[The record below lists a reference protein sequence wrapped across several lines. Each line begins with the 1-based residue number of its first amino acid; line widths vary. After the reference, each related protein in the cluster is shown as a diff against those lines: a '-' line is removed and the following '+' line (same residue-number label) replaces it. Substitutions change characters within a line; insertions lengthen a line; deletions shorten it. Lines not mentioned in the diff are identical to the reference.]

1 MVAILPYRCTA
12 DRRYVLVRPALKGSA
27 GSDDGPEASSNEAE
41 LATARDHGRGLPMT
55 SPAYGVAAPVTVVVV
70 DDSTVQ
76 RRLLRGMIEAD
87 HDLTVVGEARTGK
100 EAVAL
105 VERLRP
111 GVVLMD
117 LDLPVMNGIEAIEKI
132 MAVHPTPILVYSA
145 FVDGPSN
152 ANGVAAIAAGAVDV
166 IAKPSA
172 SSSEPADGYGDV
184 LRKRLRVAS
193 RVRVITHPRA
203 RLRPRAVP
211 FDESAVAAANV
222 PAIGTTGNA
231 PPTVAPRD
239 RPVVPPVRVV
249 RAPVQTRQI
258 DLIAIGVSTG
268 GPQALVHL
276 LGALP
281 ADLRQAVVVVQHM
294 ADGFLQGLADW
305 LGTQCALP
313 VVLGQRG
320 HKLESGTVTIAPGGH
335 NMIIGDR
342 LRVSLEVPP
351 PGQFHVPGIDACFTS
366 IAAHVG
372 STAIGVIL
380 TGMGRDGAAG
390 LKLMRENGA
399 VTIGQ
404 DEATSAVYGM
414 PAAAMTI
421 GAVEHELP
429 LADIAPLLLRTVG
442 HASAAE
448 VS

>member
-1 MVAILPYRCTA
+1 MSS
-12 DRRYVLVRPALKGSA
+12 PAL
-27 GSDDGPEASSNEAE
+27 
-41 LATARDHGRGLPMT
+41 GL
-55 SPAYGVAAPVTVVVV
+55 AAPVTVIVV

-76 RRLLRGMIEAD
+76 RRLLRGLIEAD

-166 IAKPSA
+166 IAKPSTG
-172 SSSEPADGYGDV
+172 SQEPPDVFGDA
-184 LRKRLRVAS
+184 LRRRLRVAS

-211 FDESAVAAANV
+211 FDGTASADVPTATASAAPTPTGTATATATPTPVSARERPAAPVGPTAHVA
-222 PAIGTTGNA
+222 
-231 PPTVAPRD
+231 RL
-239 RPVVPPVRVV
+239 V
-249 RAPVQTRQI
+249 RASVPVRQI

-281 ADLRQAVVVVQHM
+281 PDLRQAVVVVQHM

-305 LGTQCALP
+305 LGTQCVLP
-313 VVLGQRG
+313 VVLGQKG
-320 HKLESGTVTIAPGGH
+320 HKLEPGQVTIAPGGH

-351 PGQFHVPGIDACFTS
+351 PGQFHVPGIDACFSS
-366 IAAHVG
+366 IATHVG

-414 PAAAMTI
+414 PAAAMAI

-429 LADIAPLLLRTVG
+429 LLEIAPMMLRTIG
-442 HASAAE
+442 HPSAA

>member
-1 MVAILPYRCTA
+1 MSS
-12 DRRYVLVRPALKGSA
+12 PAL
-27 GSDDGPEASSNEAE
+27 
-41 LATARDHGRGLPMT
+41 
-55 SPAYGVAAPVTVVVV
+55 GVAAPVTVIVV

-76 RRLLRGMIEAD
+76 RRLLRGLIEAD

-145 FVDGPSN
+145 FVDGTSN

-172 SSSEPADGYGDV
+172 GSNEPPDVYGDA

-211 FDESAVAAANV
+211 FDETAVADGHA
-222 PAIGTTGNA
+222 
-231 PPTVAPRD
+231 VAPTATNGIAPKGIAPTGIAPTAVRQ
-239 RPVVPPVRVV
+239 RPAATA
-249 RAPVQTRQI
+249 APVSRLIRGSVPVRQI

-276 LGALP
+276 LGSLP
-281 ADLRQAVVVVQHM
+281 PDLRQAVVVVQHM

-305 LGTQCALP
+305 LGTQCVLP
-313 VVLGQRG
+313 VVLGQKG
-320 HKLESGTVTIAPGGH
+320 HKLEPGQVTIAPGGH

-366 IAAHVG
+366 IANHVG

-404 DEATSAVYGM
+404 DEATCAVYGM
-414 PAAAMTI
+414 PAAAMAI

-429 LADIAPLLLRTVG
+429 LLDIAPMMMRTIG
-442 HASAAE
+442 HASAG

>member
-1 MVAILPYRCTA
+1 
-12 DRRYVLVRPALKGSA
+12 
-27 GSDDGPEASSNEAE
+27 
-41 LATARDHGRGLPMT
+41 MT
-55 SPAYGVAAPVTVVVV
+55 SPACGVAAPVTVIVV

-172 SSSEPADGYGDV
+172 SSSEPVDGYGDV

-211 FDESAVAAANV
+211 FDESAVASGNV
-222 PAIGTTGNA
+222 QPA
-231 PPTVAPRD
+231 VAPRD
-239 RPVVPPVRVV
+239 RPAAPPVRVV

-366 IAAHVG
+366 IATHVG

-429 LADIAPLLLRTVG
+429 LPDIAPLLLRTVG

>member
-1 MVAILPYRCTA
+1 MSS
-12 DRRYVLVRPALKGSA
+12 PALGSA
-27 GSDDGPEASSNEAE
+27 P
-41 LATARDHGRGLPMT
+41 
-55 SPAYGVAAPVTVVVV
+55 PVTVVVV

-76 RRLLRGMIEAD
+76 RRVLRGLIEAD
-87 HDLTVVGEARTGK
+87 HDLTVVGEARNGK

-111 GVVLMD
+111 TVVLMD

-152 ANGVAAIAAGAVDV
+152 ANGVAAISAGAVD
-166 IAKPSA
+166 IICKPSSVDTELQA
-172 SSSEPADGYGDV
+172 GPFGDA
-184 LRKRLRVAS
+184 LRRRLRVAS

-203 RLRPRAVP
+203 RLRPARVVGPHEPSVADILGPSHTAPATAPVTAP
-211 FDESAVAAANV
+211 ATAAATAAATAPSGRTADRARPSV
-222 PAIGTTGNA
+222 P
-231 PPTVAPRD
+231 
-239 RPVVPPVRVV
+239 
-249 RAPVQTRQI
+249 TRQV

-281 ADLRQAVVVVQHM
+281 TDLRQAVVVVQHM

-313 VVLGQRG
+313 VALGQRG
-320 HKLESGTVTIAPGGH
+320 HKLEPGTVTIAPGGH

-351 PGQFHVPGIDACFTS
+351 PTQFHVPGIDACFSS

-372 STAIGVIL
+372 STALGVIL

-390 LKLMRENGA
+390 LKLMRESGS

-404 DEATSAVYGM
+404 DESTSAVYGM
-414 PAAAMTI
+414 PAAALAI

-429 LADIAPLLLRTVG
+429 LPDIAPMVLRIIG
-442 HASAAE
+442 HASGAE
-448 VS
+448 AS

>member
-1 MVAILPYRCTA
+1 
-12 DRRYVLVRPALKGSA
+12 
-27 GSDDGPEASSNEAE
+27 
-41 LATARDHGRGLPMT
+41 
-55 SPAYGVAAPVTVVVV
+55 
-70 DDSTVQ
+70 
-76 RRLLRGMIEAD
+76 
-87 HDLTVVGEARTGK
+87 
-100 EAVAL
+100 
-105 VERLRP
+105 
-111 GVVLMD
+111 
-117 LDLPVMNGIEAIEKI
+117 
-132 MAVHPTPILVYSA
+132 
-145 FVDGPSN
+145 
-152 ANGVAAIAAGAVDV
+152 
-166 IAKPSA
+166 
-172 SSSEPADGYGDV
+172 
-184 LRKRLRVAS
+184 
-193 RVRVITHPRA
+193 
-203 RLRPRAVP
+203 
-211 FDESAVAAANV
+211 
-222 PAIGTTGNA
+222 
-231 PPTVAPRD
+231 
-239 RPVVPPVRVV
+239 
-249 RAPVQTRQI
+249 
-258 DLIAIGVSTG
+258 
-268 GPQALVHL
+268 
-276 LGALP
+276 
-281 ADLRQAVVVVQHM
+281 M

-442 HASAAE
+442 HASTAE

>member
-1 MVAILPYRCTA
+1 MSS
-12 DRRYVLVRPALKGSA
+12 PALGI
-27 GSDDGPEASSNEAE
+27 AS
-41 LATARDHGRGLPMT
+41 
-55 SPAYGVAAPVTVVVV
+55 PVTVVVV

-76 RRLLRGMIEAD
+76 RRLLRGLIEAD

-145 FVDGPSN
+145 FVDGAAN

-172 SSSEPADGYGDV
+172 GSNETPDVFGDA
-184 LRKRLRVAS
+184 LRRRLRVAS

-211 FDESAVAAANV
+211 FDD
-222 PAIGTTGNA
+222 T
-231 PPTVAPRD
+231 PTVDTHVAIPATTRERPAAPVARL
-239 RPVVPPVRVV
+239 V
-249 RAPVQTRQI
+249 RASVAVRQI

-305 LGTQCALP
+305 LGTQCGLP

-320 HKLESGTVTIAPGGH
+320 HKLEPGQVTIAPGGH

-366 IAAHVG
+366 IATHVG
-372 STAIGVIL
+372 STALGVIL

-390 LKLMRENGA
+390 LKLMREHGA

-404 DEATSAVYGM
+404 DEGTSAVYGM
-414 PAAAMTI
+414 PAAAMAV

-429 LADIAPLLLRTVG
+429 LLDITPMMLRIIG
-442 HASAAE
+442 HSAA
-448 VS
+448 V